1 MDNYKER
8 LVEEYVSLLD
18 RYISLYS
25 FLVDYEAGKVNVQI
39 KDIDLLY
46 EQRDAMDAYLSAI
59 EARAEAEDVTLPQ

>member
-18 RYISLYS
+18 RYIALHS

-46 EQRDAMDAYLSAI
+46 EQRDAMDAYLSVI